1 MTDFTDLDLEA
12 VYTHIKNYWT
22 PVQFVI
28 NTII

>member
-1 MTDFTDLDLEA
+1 MSDFTDLDLEA

-22 PVQFVI
+22 PGQILI